1 MPCKDYFGDD
11 ETASIDK
18 TEHIFGFL
26 NVPSFASP
34 FSGNQNEA
42 LYFLKVA
49 EKDTA
54 QKDLTDPFGHLIG
67 NGERFFKGIL
77 FETVKI
83 EAHFN
88 FSY

>member
-42 LYFLKVA
+42 LYSVKVA

-67 NGERFFKGIL
+67 NGERFF
-77 FETVKI
+77 
-83 EAHFN
+83 
-88 FSY
+88 